1 MDMATTINTFVY
13 SLATLATASAGY
25 IYSRRTISN
34 SRIPKRGGGGEDMED
49 AMMEKEMISSVTSQ
63 LEEKAAHTE
72 PQEQDLEIKET
83 GLQVECT
90 PSLPPLARSQRSFLK
105 RKSIDN
111 HYPIVASASSP
122 SDEVSPIPCKR
133 TKTPTNNTDGGEDAK
148 FEEDYLLVRLR
159 AGNQEI
165 EIIDLSVPASPPASD
180 GADTD
185 SEEDADGE
193 KDDVLSPPGLGA
205 PPVHEDLKTPSPS
218 SRIDTANSSSPKIV
232 ESPPPIRA
240 LPCGFASFAGPT
252 KAFQPL
258 GGGGESAF
266 QTASAFQTPS
276 ALEAPVFSPW
286 RVVPLDSASS
296 GSKVAFGDVSSP
308 LASSFALSSTASSGK
323 TVSASESSKATQPP
337 TSVALT
343 GEENEDVLSEIKGV
357 RLYVKR
363 GDKEFGSPGML
374 GTLRLLA
381 DREETSSERLLFRRE
396 PLWQASM
403 NLRVNEG
410 VRCAFDKE
418 ESVLRFTLK
427 ELIEGQ
433 KGDSEVVVYAFKP
446 GKATSK
452 QDFVSFGQRL
462 VRDGKFMC

>member
-1 MDMATTINTFVY
+1 MYRGRQCIRGQHRFASSQPRSEDSINMGIWGMGIL
-13 SLATLATASAGY
+13 S
-25 IYSRRTISN
+25 
-34 SRIPKRGGGGEDMED
+34 
-49 AMMEKEMISSVTSQ
+49 
-63 LEEKAAHTE
+63 
-72 PQEQDLEIKET
+72 
-83 GLQVECT
+83 
-90 PSLPPLARSQRSFLK
+90 SFL
-105 RKSIDN
+105 
-111 HYPIVASASSP
+111 
-122 SDEVSPIPCKR
+122 
-133 TKTPTNNTDGGEDAK
+133 T
-148 FEEDYLLVRLR
+148 
-159 AGNQEI
+159 
-165 EIIDLSVPASPPASD
+165 
-180 GADTD
+180 
-185 SEEDADGE
+185 
-193 KDDVLSPPGLGA
+193 
-205 PPVHEDLKTPSPS
+205 
-218 SRIDTANSSSPKIV
+218 
-232 ESPPPIRA
+232 
-240 LPCGFASFAGPT
+240 
-252 KAFQPL
+252 
-258 GGGGESAF
+258 
-266 QTASAFQTPS
+266 
-276 ALEAPVFSPW
+276 
-286 RVVPLDSASS
+286 LDSRLFDTYSAQATYFDYKQQN
-296 GSKVAFGDVSSP
+296 GYGYDDKHVC
-308 LASSFALSSTASSGK
+308 LSSTASSGK